1 LAEGVLGKGCTL
13 SIYDRYLNIARE
25 KETNLRELNKRIP
38 HLLPL
43 LVQKVEDVV
52 KSTSLVIITV
62 RNPEI
67 PELIRKNPE
76 IHFLDLVRVKD
87 SSVETLPNYEGFCW

>member
-1 LAEGVLGKGCTL
+1 M

-67 PELIRKNPE
+67 PELIHKNPE
-76 IHFLDLVRVKD
+76 IHFW
-87 SSVETLPNYEGFCW
+87 TWCA